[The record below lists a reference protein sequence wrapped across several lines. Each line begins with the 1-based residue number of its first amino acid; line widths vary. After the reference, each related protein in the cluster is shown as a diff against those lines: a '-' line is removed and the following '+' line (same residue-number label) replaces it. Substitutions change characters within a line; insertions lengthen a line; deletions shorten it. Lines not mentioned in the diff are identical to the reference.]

1 MANRDTMAA
10 FITVLFDGVA
20 YGSLLFVIS
29 VGMSVTMGLMRFI
42 NLAHGAFAMFG
53 GYTACVL
60 AQRWGLSMFAAL
72 PVVLV
77 GFAVVGAVLE
87 RVVYRWV
94 SKTRPLDQVLLTIG
108 IAFIAT
114 GLATYIWGPYQRALP
129 LPAVLTGQL
138 HVLGVDLGIYRM
150 FLIGMVVAIT
160 ASLHV
165 LIERTRFGAQLRAAV
180 DQPDAGAGLG
190 IPVDRVFTGS
200 FALGS
205 GLAALGGVLG
215 VDVLGLDPNFTFH
228 YMVYFLLVVVVGGQ
242 GSIVGSAAAAVAL
255 GVFDVVGKYYVPS
268 IGAFLIYALMVV
280 LLLVFPHGLFRRG
293 R

>member
-1 MANRDTMAA
+1 MFAS
-10 FITVLFDGVA
+10 FLTVLFDGVA

-53 GYTACVL
+53 GYAAYVL
-60 AQRWGLSMFAAL
+60 TRRWDVPFLAVL
-72 PVVLV
+72 PIVLV
-77 GFAVVGAVLE
+77 GFAGIGAVLE
-87 RVVYRWV
+87 RLLYRWV
-94 SKTRPLDQVLLTIG
+94 SRTRPLDQVLFTIG
-108 IAFIAT
+108 LAFVAT
-114 GLATYIWGPYQRALP
+114 GAATYVWGPSQRTIA

-138 HVLGVDLGIYRM
+138 HVLGIDLGVYRL
-150 FLIGMVVAIT
+150 FLIATVVAIT
-160 ASLHV
+160 WALHA

-180 DQPDAGAGLG
+180 DQPEAGAGLG
-190 IPVDRVFTGS
+190 IPVDRVFTVS

-205 GLAALGGVLG
+205 GLAAVGGVLG
-215 VDVLGLDPNFTFH
+215 VDVIGLDPNFTFR

-242 GSIVGSAAAAVAL
+242 GSIVGSAIAAIAL
-255 GVFDVVGKYYVPS
+255 GVFDVVGKYYLPS

-280 LLLVFPHGLFRRG
+280 LLLVFPYGLIRRG